1 MQSEPQQSTW
11 LYEVLAWLELNRK
24 AVIWAFVGILA
35 LVVAGYVYFWS
46 RQVAEVRA
54 NEALLALRPRA
65 AVDEKEKAA
74 EAADFLR
81 FAEQHAST
89 DAAERALMLAAGEL
103 YREGRYAE
111 AQAAFRKAL
120 ERNRRGPLAPTA
132 ALGVAASL
140 DAQDQVDAAFPAY
153 QAVVADFPDTP
164 ASARARF
171 ALALLH
177 ETRNQPEQALK
188 IYDELTTAR
197 KFGRASME
205 ASVKREALLKQHPE
219 LARTNASV
227 ALPPITVVADTN
239 APAATNTAAAPTN
252 KIAGQP

>member
-11 LYEVLAWLELNRK
+11 LYEVLAWLEFNRK
-24 AVIWAFVGILA
+24 LLIWACAGGLA
-35 LVVAGYVYFWS
+35 LVVAGYVYLWS
-46 RQVAEVRA
+46 RQVAEVHA
-54 NEALLALRPRA
+54 NEALLALRPRT
-65 AVDEKEKAA
+65 AVDESQQPAA
-74 EAADFLR
+74 AADFLR
-81 FAEQHAST
+81 FAEEHRSSS
-89 DAAERALMLAAGEL
+89 AAERALLLAAGEL
-103 YREGRYAE
+103 YRDGRYPE
-111 AQAAFRKAL
+111 AQSAFQKAL

-140 DAQDQVDAAFPAY
+140 DAQDQVDAALAAY

-177 ETRNQPEQALK
+177 ESRNQPEQALK
-188 IYDELTTAR
+188 IYDELAAAR
-197 KFGRASME
+197 KLGRASME

-219 LARTNASV
+219 LAPTNAAV
-227 ALPPITVVADTN
+227 TLPPISVVADTN
-239 APAATNTAAAPTN
+239 APAAAALTN